1 MSIFEVLELFFKV
14 IIKMFM
20 INFPFLILA
29 IILIMFTC
37 ALITRITKNKTWLK
51 ELKDNYIR

>member
-1 MSIFEVLELFFKV
+1 MSIFNFLELFFKV

-29 IILIMFTC
+29 IALIMFTC
-37 ALITRITKNKTWLK
+37 ALITRITKNKTWLTK
-51 ELKDNYIR
+51 ILKKNFN

>member
-1 MSIFEVLELFFKV
+1 MNIFEFLELFFKV

-29 IILIMFTC
+29 IVLIMITC
-37 ALITRITKNKTWLK
+37 ALITRITKNKKWLR